1 MLDWYA
7 QPRYQPFTL
16 THDDPRERPVVL
28 MIHGFTGTPD
38 ELRPSAAIA
47 HDIGFDV
54 EALCLPGMGADIG
67 RLRDTDRE
75 AWLGAVFE
83 RWEDVTA
90 RYHRRVLFGYSLGA
104 ALAILA
110 SVARPADAMV
120 LMSPLVRLA
129 DARAFLLP
137 VAKHL
142 KKEFTPFGGMDFSDP
157 RARNFFEQTMPGLD
171 IGDPAIQGTVRQ
183 EFVMPMRLVNDCR
196 LLGREAGRH
205 ATFIRE
211 PVTIYQGRPDGVV
224 GHRNARWLV
233 DHLGGPVTYHEID
246 GNHLIPFDTIGS
258 WTALRPMLERTFSEL
273 FDRLTT

>member
-1 MLDWYA
+1 M
-7 QPRYQPFTL
+7 
-16 THDDPRERPVVL
+16 L

-47 HDIGFDV
+47 HGVGFDV
-54 EALCLPGMGADIG
+54 EALSLPGMGADIG
-67 RLRDTDRE
+67 WLRDTDRE
-75 AWLGAVFE
+75 TWLGAVLE
-83 RWEDVTA
+83 RWSDVTA
-90 RYHRRVLFGYSLGA
+90 RYRRRVLFGYSLGA

-110 SVARPADAMV
+110 STSRPADAMV

-137 VAKHL
+137 VARHL
-142 KKEFTPFGGMDFSDP
+142 KKEMAPFGGIDFSDP
-157 RARNFFEQTMPGLD
+157 RARGFFEQTMPGLD
-171 IGDPAIQGTVRQ
+171 IDDPDIQSTIRQ

-205 ATFIRE
+205 AAFVRE
-211 PVTIYQGRPDGVV
+211 PVTIFQGRPDGVV

-246 GNHLIPFDTIGS
+246 GNHLIPFDTIDS

-273 FDRLTT
+273 FDQLAT